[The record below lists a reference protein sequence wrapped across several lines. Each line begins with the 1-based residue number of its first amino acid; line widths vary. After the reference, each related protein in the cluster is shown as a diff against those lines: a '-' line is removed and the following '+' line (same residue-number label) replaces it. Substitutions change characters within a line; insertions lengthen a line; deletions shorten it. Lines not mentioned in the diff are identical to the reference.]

1 MSVLMYQDEYVILSN
16 LVTAVQTYALPIRSE
31 VLFFFFQA
39 EDGIRDKLVTGVQT
53 CALPIFAS
61 DRAPRRGSRSSR
73 GSRRRSGAARGRRRA
88 GRRRRRRARRSRDP
102 PAPDAVDE
110 RQGLARALGDLR
122 VPLHDLVARRFAVDG
137 VFEVRHRHAE
147 QLQDPSRF
155 LARHLFAPSMLAQSR
170 RSSGTSRQRGSPSG
184 LKFLVVTKCIPWWRF
199 SLNFPPPYRAA
210 IHPAGSSRN
219 GAISVAARRTSHLNR
234 IVPANGS
241 WTPRVAV
248 NPGQTR
254 ANSSRVCR
262 RDGRPTPRLIRV
274 RLRDGSIPAQHH

>member
-1 MSVLMYQDEYVILSN
+1 
-16 LVTAVQTYALPIRSE
+16 
-31 VLFFFFQA
+31 
-39 EDGIRDKLVTGVQT
+39 
-53 CALPIFAS
+53 
-61 DRAPRRGSRSSR
+61 
-73 GSRRRSGAARGRRRA
+73 
-88 GRRRRRRARRSRDP
+88 
-102 PAPDAVDE
+102 
-110 RQGLARALGDLR
+110 
-122 VPLHDLVARRFAVDG
+122 VDG

-219 GAISVAARRTSHLNR
+219 GAISVAETRTTHLNR

-241 WTPRVAV
+241 WTPSVAV

-254 ANSSRVCR
+254 ANSSRVWR
-262 RDGRPTPRLIRV
+262 PDGPSTPRFIRF
-274 RLRDGSIPAQHH
+274 RLSYGWISSNDHGGITTDGVHHKPVKNLEIRGLGPKTARLLYDRLGVDSVSRLEALARSGEILRVPGIREKTRENILKSIALWQAGRARTPLARAREIAARVAEALAAH